1 MTDFTKLSPEN
12 LARVTT
18 RDGQK
23 VEIITTKG
31 RSPCPV
37 AGYIGELA
45 EVREWH
51 ADGAYLSPRDGH
63 PYDLILPPAPR
74 VYYANGYEGRIFSH
88 YTDIDDAR
96 NNRSHFWLALYKITD
111 DGVSDTLPCE
121 VIERNKEA

>member
-74 VYYANGYEGRIFSH
+74 VYYANLYPAGVSSYMS
-88 YTDIDDAR
+88 IDDAR
-96 NNRSHFWLALYKITD
+96 ANRGLFWLALCKITD
-111 DGVSDTLPCE
+111 DGVSATIE
-121 VIERNKEA
+121 VIERKRGAE

>member
-1 MTDFTKLSPEN
+1 MTDFTKLPPED
-12 LARVTT
+12 LARVTA

-74 VYYANGYEGRIFSH
+74 VYYANAYPDGVLCWHDALEPTRRCRSSH
-88 YTDIDDAR
+88 
-96 NNRSHFWLALYKITD
+96 WLALYKITD
-111 DGVSDTLPCE
+111 DGVDATIE
-121 VIERNKEA
+121 VIERNRGAE

>member
-51 ADGAYLSPRDGH
+51 ADGAYLSPCDGH

-74 VYYANGYEGRIFSH
+74 VYYANLYPAGVSSYMS
-88 YTDIDDAR
+88 IDDAR
-96 NNRSHFWLALYKITD
+96 ANRGLFWLALCKITD
-111 DGVSDTLPCE
+111 DGVSATIE
-121 VIERNKEA
+121 VIERKRGA